1 MKGFLILFVTAIVVC
16 VGNRTQGVHRHRHG
30 ETGHKP
36 KRDTG
41 SITLKPGT
49 AKNKLFPGYGT
60 NFRYIGEV
68 KNGLDRVTVVISIP
82 IPKYSDIE
90 IRPIVFNNCTEDLW
104 RHGARTRGYPQYE
117 TYDKYNRVLA
127 QARFYQS
134 QQEELQFLLRQLLNH
149 DLYSVLPELN
159 QTPSMYNY
167 EPRNNNRPVDLP
179 NPHRMKFTD
188 ETVNNTAQVRGRRG
202 FGSILAKAIP
212 GLITLAIESISSY
225 IKGKLQQR
233 INTAVEELRSDDN
246 KIKNDLKQYRNEL
259 LMYGRYNLKSLRGII
274 NTINALHKKQNHFEW
289 AVKQKDFNFRKSD
302 MNAVNY
308 NFEVMMYLKNVREE
322 HVVTYREAVKATR
335 DVLDGIAIVTQGRL
349 PRALISDNQLREILG
364 KVDAMVK
371 RNYPDYVLAAKHI
384 SHYRDIKMVTFSVDQ
399 QAHSLILTFPAFIK
413 NYKQPPLSLYE
424 VETVPVPIIDKN
436 VKADSYSQVRI
447 EKSYIAAGTDYY
459 IQLRISELLMC
470 KSIRHIYYCEE
481 LFVIKHKS
489 RHSCVSAIFY
499 NLGPATV
506 TKNCRFDYYY
516 NITIPPV
523 ILDGG
528 RDVLLAN
535 FHGPRSLKCSSVNG
549 GLAKPAPENTYAVV
563 NREFL
568 CDCQLDLEHASVL
581 RQLSSCSK
589 SSSSKMHMKFTINL
603 AFWEMFKKR
612 SPNSASNI
620 QPQYAEEVQTFSV
633 DLYDLQIGKL
643 DQPIDLER
651 FMETMDTNGQK
662 ISTVEEREAE
672 QPMQK
677 IMPRWLNNV
686 LVMTCTAMTTV
697 LMIIILVLLA
707 KHFKMKALVSM
718 LAIQTVPP
726 PAEAVNLTAAMM
738 SAMIAPDPAIGTKV
752 VCAYPVAVIW
762 QNILG
767 YLVLVYAI
775 TQFFRPVT
783 WCKGYKYNKKCALYI
798 FVYDEDHERYSPL
811 KIMSL
816 KGQMHNY
823 RMKYTGEGISLTLVR
838 SWTYDTMTISWG
850 GVQVM
855 DKSDPINLPAT
866 VTVAL
871 RHKIMTRRIAQQLGE
886 VQYMLKQGSSW
897 HDITDYYRARKKA
910 VNLRVESGDRGVTSS
925 PKKVRKENSHK
936 KTKVQEE
943 PVEV

>member
-1 MKGFLILFVTAIVVC
+1 M
-16 VGNRTQGVHRHRHG
+16 VG
-30 ETGHKP
+30 
-36 KRDTG
+36 
-41 SITLKPGT
+41 
-49 AKNKLFPGYGT
+49 
-60 NFRYIGEV
+60 
-68 KNGLDRVTVVISIP
+68 
-82 IPKYSDIE
+82 
-90 IRPIVFNNCTEDLW
+90 
-104 RHGARTRGYPQYE
+104 
-117 TYDKYNRVLA
+117 
-127 QARFYQS
+127 
-134 QQEELQFLLRQLLNH
+134 
-149 DLYSVLPELN
+149 
-159 QTPSMYNY
+159 
-167 EPRNNNRPVDLP
+167 
-179 NPHRMKFTD
+179 
-188 ETVNNTAQVRGRRG
+188 
-202 FGSILAKAIP
+202 
-212 GLITLAIESISSY
+212 
-225 IKGKLQQR
+225 
-233 INTAVEELRSDDN
+233 
-246 KIKNDLKQYRNEL
+246 
-259 LMYGRYNLKSLRGII
+259 KSLRGII

-335 DVLDGIAIVTQGRL
+335 DLLDGIAIVTQGRL
-349 PRALISDNQLREILG
+349 PRTLISDNQLREILG
-364 KVDAMVK
+364 KVDTMVK

-384 SHYRDIKMVTFSVDQ
+384 SHYRDMKMVTFSVDQ

-516 NITIPPV
+516 NITVPPV

-662 ISTVEEREAE
+662 MSTVEEREAE

-823 RMKYTGEGISLTLVR
+823 RMKYTGEGISLTLVK

-855 DKSDPINLPAT
+855 DKSDSINLPAT

-910 VNLRVESGDRGVTSS
+910 VNLRVESGDRGITSS
-925 PKKVRKENSHK
+925 PKKVRKEKSHK